1 MAANEAVGA
10 LLDELVALT
19 CKHDSPPRSPPR
31 TPPRIPNSFDANGSP
46 VVRSSETRRVPAA
59 PRRSTCEPTE
69 EPTEEPTGFAQL
81 PRCVLILL
89 AKDYLTASQRAA
101 LAASDKYAREELVT
115 NGDLAPSVWRV
126 THLSQADAVRM
137 LSTVPPRA
145 YAPLRWTNELVL
157 LDSETR
163 GFSRKTLG
171 RYWQGLSLF
180 VANAP
185 ALSVVRIRKSWRL
198 SPLLFAAVKRRPAM
212 RIEIA
217 GPLTPEKLDDLAE
230 EGYDLASEGRLMCSK
245 LEVGTGPQA
254 SEILDYNSTWLG
266 LWNHPALVELDLSH
280 HAMGALPEALANL
293 TTLRVLRADSMRQL
307 RDTTVLARGP
317 PALRVLSL
325 NDNDRMAKLPARLAC
340 ASSLVRLGLD
350 GTRLNESFSNGIGAW
365 DFVRDMSKLR
375 LLHVYY
381 VDYDKMIYENS
392 VIAAHPCFIPSVLEF
407 SYKSLTNNLIEHILD
422 ALPTMSPRQLK
433 ALEPA
438 LTSLEGYVQTADDD
452 YIASTGRASVE
463 DLRDFAD
470 EFRAAVGGD
479 APEESASAARED
491 GLPSWASGANELPMG
506 GLRGPEGPDTPIL
519 NFTAPVYAPSRGS
532 ISSSECPN
540 AYVVNVYHAISCMP
554 AYSGKSFEELRL
566 EAYQATAMSGE
577 GLRAANAAFAALAA
591 ERDRLVFRAPSPVA
605 ALRVT
610 PDKPFV
616 FGATAAEPRVVT
628 PETHSDKPFAFGANA
643 SGQEEP
649 FVFGAKLDK

>member
-1 MAANEAVGA
+1 MDTPETDAPEIEALQKNLGSFTEQKPSPLVDA
-10 LLDELVALT
+10 LQDDLESLT
-19 CKHDSPPRSPPR
+19 CKE
-31 TPPRIPNSFDANGSP
+31 
-46 VVRSSETRRVPAA
+46 ET
-59 PRRSTCEPTE
+59 TE
-69 EPTEEPTGFAQL
+69 EPTAFAQL
-81 PRCVLILL
+81 PRCVLVLL
-89 AKDYLTASQRAA
+89 AQRYLTASQRAA

-115 NGDLAPSVWRV
+115 NGDLAPSVWHV

-198 SPLLFAAVKRRPAM
+198 SPLLFAAVKRRPEM

-217 GPLTPEKLDDLAE
+217 GPLTPEKLDELAE

-254 SEILDYNSTWLG
+254 SEILDYDSTWLG

-280 HAMGALPEALANL
+280 HAMETLPEALANL
-293 TTLRVLRADSMRQL
+293 TTLRVLRANRMPEL

-317 PALRVLSL
+317 PALEVLTL
-325 NDNDRMAKLPARLAC
+325 NDNECMARLPARLAC
-340 ASSLVRLGLD
+340 ASSLVRLELD
-350 GTRLNESFSNGIGAW
+350 GARLSETVMNGIGAW
-365 DFVRDMSKLR
+365 DFVKDMSKLR

-392 VIAAHPCFIPSVLEF
+392 VVAAHPCFIPSVLEF
-407 SYKSLTNNLIEHILD
+407 SHKGLTNNLIEHILD

-438 LTSLEGYVQTADDD
+438 LTSLEKFVQTADDE

-463 DLRDFAD
+463 VLRDFAV

-491 GLPSWASGANELPMG
+491 GSPGWAAMDLPMG
-506 GLRGPEGPDTPIL
+506 GLRGAEGPDSPIL
-519 NFTAPVYAPSRGS
+519 SFAAPAYAPPRDHEHAWG
-532 ISSSECPN
+532 E
-540 AYVVNVYHAISCMP
+540 NVYHVITMMP
-554 AYSGKSFEELRL
+554 AYRGKSFEELRL

-610 PDKPFV
+610 PSKPSFFSASV
-616 FGATAAEPRVVT
+616 AEPRVT
-628 PETHSDKPFAFGANA
+628 SDK
-643 SGQEEP
+643 P

>member
-1 MAANEAVGA
+1 MDTPEIATLQNELGS
-10 LLDELVALT
+10 LT
-19 CKHDSPPRSPPR
+19 CEEQKLSQFKKLPPCVFIALAQRYL
-31 TPPRIPNSFDANGSP
+31 DAAQ
-46 VVRSSETRRVPAA
+46 RV
-59 PRRSTCEPTE
+59 
-69 EPTEEPTGFAQL
+69 
-81 PRCVLILL
+81 
-89 AKDYLTASQRAA
+89 A
-101 LAASDKYAREELVT
+101 LAASEKYARETLVT
-115 NGDLAPSVWRV
+115 TGELAPTVWRV
-126 THLSQADAVRM
+126 TLLSQADAVRM

-198 SPLLFAAVKRRPAM
+198 SPLLFAAVKRRPEM

-254 SEILDYNSTWLG
+254 SEILDYASTWLG

-317 PALRVLSL
+317 PALEVLSL
-325 NDNDRMAKLPARLAC
+325 ADNDRMAKLPARLAC

-479 APEESASAARED
+479 APEDSASARED

-605 ALRVT
+605 ALCVT

-616 FGATAAEPRVVT
+616 FGASVAEPRAVT
-628 PETHSDKPFAFGANA
+628 PGKK
-643 SGQEEP
+643 P
-649 FVFGAKLDK
+649 FVFGASR